1 MLARSILMVAEQAWG
16 QTMKNLAFAFMLV
29 VGCVNVAKANSFCAS
44 LVNDQILPAAVEAD
58 RIRDKLN
65 SVIDAKNF
73 NNGGGCAL
81 AAQLVAAYRKLHA
94 IEQPFFSNC
103 MTDNRLGPLM
113 VTAVERETK
122 STLWATKIDDSCRK
136 LGSPQDKP
144 KTVNAPVPKPG
155 TMAADVLARLE
166 ATKDYGK
173 LSALYVRR
181 VAANQDWLQSA
192 EGRALDAQLKNWRRD
207 AAATAIVD
215 GKKGRIL
222 QYSVGGVVVTD
233 DGIAAAD
240 LDKNPAYRQ
249 TIAEAIAQNIVTS
262 PLDPKVQAAL
272 AANE

>member
-1 MLARSILMVAEQAWG
+1 
-16 QTMKNLAFAFMLV
+16 MKKFVFAFMLV
-29 VGCVNVAKANSFCAS
+29 VGCMNAAKANTFCAS
-44 LVNDQILPAAVEAD
+44 LVNDQIMPAAVEAD
-58 RIRDKLN
+58 RIRDQLN
-65 SVIDAKNF
+65 GVIAAKNF

-81 AAQLVAAYRKLHA
+81 AARLVAAYRKLHA

-136 LGSPQDKP
+136 LDSPQDKP
-144 KTVNAPVPKPG
+144 KAVNEPVPKPG

-173 LSALYVRR
+173 LSALYVRK

-192 EGRALDAQLKNWRRD
+192 EGRALDAQLRSWRRD
-207 AAATAIVD
+207 AAATTIVD
-215 GKKGRIL
+215 GKKGRVL
-222 QYSVGGVVVTD
+222 QYSVGGVAVTD
-233 DGIAAAD
+233 EGIAAAD
-240 LDKNPAYRQ
+240 LDKSPAYRH

-272 AANE
+272 AGTE